1 MTLAVDSNVAFIAT
15 GQIGEAWAVVI
26 LEEIAKGNIQ
36 AAQSCLHLLEL
47 LDTYEHL
54 NEGQLGKTMYA
65 AMKRIIP
72 NIIDVTV
79 DDFLN
84 AAKTSGVHPR
94 ENLVSKS
101 MRRHQID
108 KVFSVDGPTYKEL
121 EWVDLKKLLKQ
132 LNLPG
137 NYIHERF
144 KSKQDIS

>member
-26 LEEIAKGNIQ
+26 LEEIAKGHIE

-47 LDTYEHL
+47 LDTYDHM
-54 NEGQLGKTMYA
+54 NEGQLGKKMYA

-72 NIIDVTV
+72 TVIDVTV
-79 DDFLN
+79 DDFLS
-84 AAKTSGVHPR
+84 AAQTPGVHPR

-101 MRRHQID
+101 MRRHDIT
-108 KVFSVDGPTYKEL
+108 KVFSVDGPTYTEL
-121 EWVDLKKLLKQ
+121 EWVDLKKLLQQ

-144 KSKQDIS
+144 KNKHHLS